1 MHCSA
6 LIHRSIFVAVIL
18 NLALPYLISQYAT
31 PEETKPPNGV
41 NALSVKGQ
49 IMHMLVQ
56 HKQVPLSSS
65 VVVALLL
72 FLSMYIAYGIR
83 V

>member
-6 LIHRSIFVAVIL
+6 LIHRSVLVAIFL
-18 NLALPYLISQYAT
+18 NLALPYLVT
-31 PEETKPPNGV
+31 PEETKPPNDV
-41 NALSVKGQ
+41 STLSVKGQ
-49 IMHMLVQ
+49 IMHMLEQ

-65 VVVALLL
+65 IVVALLV